1 MADKNKLS
9 KNLKLFDVYAM
20 ATGAMF
26 SSGFFL
32 LPGIAAGITGDS
44 AYLAYFIAGWLI
56 IPPMLCMAELSSA
69 MPKAGG
75 TYYFLD
81 RSLGPLAGTI
91 GGLGSWVAVVLKSAF
106 ALVGMGAY
114 LSLYIDVPITVLA
127 IVLTLVFGVINVV
140 GAKETT
146 MLQRVLVTTLV
157 VILAS
162 FLVKGLSVV
171 GLPDA
176 FYLKTSDEGFFKSG
190 FVGFI
195 ATIGLVFVS
204 YAGLTKVASVA
215 EEVENPN
222 RNIPLGMALSLLTAT
237 AVYTLGMLVISNV
250 LPSDELY
257 GSLTPVADAGEKFLS
272 WMPYDLGVILIVI
285 SAIAA
290 FASTGNAGIMSA
302 SRYPFAMAKD
312 NLVPKRFA
320 TLGKYGTPTIS
331 IALTVG
337 AMILILV
344 TLDVESVAKLA
355 SAFQL
360 LLFGLVCL
368 AVIVM
373 RESQIESYSPGY
385 VCPFYPWLPIAGIF
399 IAFWLIVE
407 MGILPIGFTGMM
419 VLGCALYYFFYAI
432 DKVDRAGA
440 IYHVHARLGTK
451 RHHDLEEELFDIV
464 DERTQDENLAYENLV
479 TRSLLFDLKQG
490 DYEFD
495 DFLDIASEAVAPF
508 TGVDKD
514 KLSEKF
520 LGTSPTQ
527 HNLSENV
534 ILCYGALKEIDQ
546 PQLVIFRMYNEAK
559 ALMKAETNPHTVM
572 FMFTPAKPAGLD
584 IRLAGYLSK
593 AVLSQKFAMSWMSA
607 KSQDEMFDL
616 FMRDNYH
623 VTLKVTDLPMLV
635 EYIGHFI
642 DDIKLPDTCFI
653 ALVERRNEKIS
664 PATHDR
670 LEENDAVVIV
680 GEPADLKKLK
690 ARMPS

>member
-1 MADKNKLS
+1 MSGPKKLS

-32 LPGIAAGITGDS
+32 LPGIAASTTGSS
-44 AYLAYFIAGWLI
+44 AYLAYFVAGWLI

-114 LSLYIDVPITVLA
+114 LSLYIDIPVTILAVL
-127 IVLTLVFGVINVV
+127 LTLVFGAVNVV

-146 MLQRVLVTTLV
+146 LLQRVLVTTLV
-157 VILAS
+157 TILAA
-162 FLVKGLSVV
+162 FVIKGLSVID
-171 GLPDA
+171 LPDA
-176 FYLKTSDEGFFKSG
+176 LYPKSSTEDFFKSG
-190 FVGFI
+190 LIGFV

-204 YAGLTKVASVA
+204 YAGLTKVASVS

-222 RNIPLGMALSLLTAT
+222 RNIPLGMALSLMTAT
-237 AVYTLGMLVISNV
+237 VVYTLGMLVMIHV
-250 LPSDELY
+250 LPSEELY
-257 GSLTPVADAGEKFLS
+257 ASLTPVADAGRQFLGGV
-272 WMPYDLGVILIVI
+272 PYDLGVILIVV

-312 NLVPKRFA
+312 NLVPEQFA
-320 TLGKYGTPTIS
+320 RLGRHGTPTLS
-331 IALTVG
+331 IAVTVG
-337 AMILILV
+337 VMVLILV
-344 TLDVESVAKLA
+344 TLDVESLAKLA

-373 RESQIESYSPGY
+373 RESQIETYIPGY
-385 VCPFYPWLPIAGIF
+385 KAPFYPWLPISGIF

-419 VLGCALYYFFYAI
+419 VMGCALWYFFYAF

-451 RHHDLEEELFDIV
+451 RYHDLEEELFEIV
-464 DERTQDENLAYENLV
+464 DERTRDENLAYENLISRFV
-479 TRSLLFDLKQG
+479 LFDLTQG
-490 DYEFD
+490 EY
-495 DFLDIASEAVAPF
+495 DFEDLLDMASEAVSKN
-508 TGVDKD
+508 TDIEKER
-514 KLSEKF
+514 LSDAF
-520 LGTSPTQ
+520 MNTSPTS
-527 HNLSENV
+527 HKLSDSV
-534 ILCYGALKEIDQ
+534 VLCYGGLGEIKD
-546 PQLVIFRMYNEAK
+546 PQLIIFRMYENAK
-559 ALMKAETNPHTVM
+559 AVMKSEVKPHTVM
-572 FMFTPAKPAGLD
+572 FMFCPSRPPALD
-584 IRLAGYLSK
+584 IRLAGYLSN
-593 AVLSQKFAMSWMSA
+593 AVLSQKFAISWISA
-607 KSQDEMFDL
+607 KTQEEIHGL
-616 FMRDNYH
+616 LMRDDHNMTVRVSDVPFLENH
-623 VTLKVTDLPMLV
+623 
-635 EYIGHFI
+635 IGDYI
-642 DDIKLPDTCFI
+642 DDIELPDTCFI
-653 ALVERRNEKIS
+653 ALVKRGAHKIS
-664 PATHDR
+664 PKTHDK
-670 LEENDAVVIV
+670 LSKDDTVVIV
-680 GEPADLKKLK
+680 GEPDDLKKL
-690 ARMPS
+690 RQTG